1 MELSALTHSE
11 LIFIDPPHRTPE
23 AVIGEMSAALFR
35 QGLIN
40 DKAMF
45 IDSVLRRESEGP
57 TALGESLAVP
67 HGKCGSVVQAAFSV
81 ALFRQ
86 PVMWP
91 GLEGDEEV
99 QLVFLLAIPPEEAGS
114 THMQLLTRLT
124 SSLVD
129 DKVRESLINASS
141 AEEVLALLSP
151 DVPSVSPEP
160 TIAVKNTRLVPLVLG
175 IVAVAAFINAGIHW
189 MNATVQ

>member
-67 HGKCGSVVQAAFSV
+67 HGNAARLSRPHLASPCFASPSCGRVLRGTRRFSWYFCWRFPQKKQA
-81 ALFRQ
+81 
-86 PVMWP
+86 
-91 GLEGDEEV
+91 
-99 QLVFLLAIPPEEAGS
+99 
-114 THMQLLTRLT
+114 
-124 SSLVD
+124 
-129 DKVRESLINASS
+129 VRICNY
-141 AEEVLALLSP
+141 
-151 DVPSVSPEP
+151 
-160 TIAVKNTRLVPLVLG
+160 
-175 IVAVAAFINAGIHW
+175 
-189 MNATVQ
+189 

>member
-67 HGKCGSVVQAAFSV
+67 HGKCGSVVQAAFSI

-91 GLEGDEEV
+91 GLGGGRGGSVGVSAGDSPRRSR
-99 QLVFLLAIPPEEAGS
+99 QYAYAIINPTNLVSGG
-114 THMQLLTRLT
+114 R
-124 SSLVD
+124 
-129 DKVRESLINASS
+129 
-141 AEEVLALLSP
+141 
-151 DVPSVSPEP
+151 
-160 TIAVKNTRLVPLVLG
+160 
-175 IVAVAAFINAGIHW
+175 
-189 MNATVQ
+189 